1 MKSTWHFLGYPLSVA
16 AAFAAGELLTKSRQG
31 DSGVGERLGGVVES
45 GSRGVGGEGEVAKR
59 RVELSG
65 EWMRLEIDCVA
76 LGESEGQLAAGRV
89 LVRFGELV
97 EQDPAGAL
105 VFVEKMKRYGIAG
118 RLLEVMA
125 EQLPLEHAGEF
136 IRLLGVVD
144 LEHVPVSAQYVFFA
158 RVWARDGLEGA
169 MKLFAGLPGATSRGF
184 VDNAIHGLA
193 EREPKLAIEYAAGMP
208 EGVKRT
214 RFLHFI
220 AQVLGRRDPE
230 AAREWM
236 ASLKGEEA
244 AAARSGFVMSR
255 LVEDPM
261 GALRLVSEWDVKL
274 DQNSRLKLA
283 MRLAIHRPLVEVESA
298 IRGLSGSAT
307 VQQLLP
313 GLVIQL
319 AEQDGARA
327 AEVVALME
335 NKQARHASAEML
347 MAKWSGV
354 DPAAALLWLSQSSPE
369 LIGVALLNPSTVRN
383 LAGFA
388 PEATAELSRH
398 LTIMDASLRAFM
410 VIGGALAAK
419 DKEAA
424 VAWCRGL
431 ETAKAAAAA
440 AEGVMRALTA
450 NGTGPEALGFAGGF
464 PVGSEMRTHAVRV
477 LGEAAFRFP
486 EAVSR
491 VESGLSGDDLV
502 TYRAAAG
509 EVVAWRALPGEVL
522 GKIEDSMVLTGGNVA
537 GARRQL
543 EQWAKTQPAAAA
555 EWLKGAPEGGWVNGV
570 AEAAV
575 GSWFG
580 REPME
585 AAKWVG
591 ALPVGRLRSAG
602 ALVIAKGLVESDPEM
617 AGQWLQQ
624 AGDDPGRA
632 AVQEMLDGRRGGK

>member
-1 MKSTWHFLGYPLSVA
+1 MKAKWHIVGYSLCVA
-16 AAFAAGELLTKSRQG
+16 AAFAAGGVVMKARRGEGGLGERPG
-31 DSGVGERLGGVVES
+31 VGVDSGP
-45 GSRGVGGEGEVAKR
+45 RGLSGEGEAAKR
-59 RVELSG
+59 GVELSG

-136 IRLLGVVD
+136 IRLLGAVD
-144 LEHVPVSAQYVFFA
+144 LEHVPESAQYVFFA
-158 RVWARDGLEGA
+158 RVWARDGLDGA
-169 MKLFAGLPGATSRGF
+169 MKLFASLPGATARGF

-193 EREPKLAIEYAAGMP
+193 EREPKLAIEYAAGMA

-220 AQVLGRRDPE
+220 AQVLGRRDPA

-283 MRLAIHRPLVEVESA
+283 MRLAIHRPLTEVESA

-313 GLVIQL
+313 ALVIQV

-347 MAKWSGV
+347 MAKWSSV
-354 DPAAALLWLSQSSPE
+354 DPAAALSWLSQSSPE
-369 LIGVALLNPSTVRN
+369 LVGVALLNPSTVRN

-424 VAWCRGL
+424 AAWCRGL
-431 ETAKAAAAA
+431 ETPKAAAAA

-464 PVGSEMRTHAVRV
+464 PVGSEMRTQAVRV

-502 TYRAAAG
+502 TYREAAG
-509 EVVAWRALPGEVL
+509 EVVAWRALPDEVL

-555 EWLKGAPEGGWVNGV
+555 EWLKAAPEGGWVNGV

-632 AVQEMLDGRRGGK
+632 AVQEMLDGRR

>member
-1 MKSTWHFLGYPLSVA
+1 MKSKWHFVGYPLCVA
-16 AAFAAGELLTKSRQG
+16 AAFAAGGLVMKARRGEVGL
-31 DSGVGERLGGVVES
+31 GERTGGVAEET
-45 GSRGVGGEGEVAKR
+45 GPRGVSGEGEAAKR
-59 RVELSG
+59 GVELSG

-125 EQLPLEHAGEF
+125 EQLPLERAGEF
-136 IRLLGVVD
+136 IRLLGAVD
-144 LEHVPVSAQYVFFA
+144 LDHVPVSAQYTFFA
-158 RVWARDGLEGA
+158 RVWARDGLDGA
-169 MKLFAGLPGATSRGF
+169 MKLFASLPGATARGF

-193 EREPKLAIEYAAGMP
+193 EREPKLAIEYAASMA

-220 AQVLGRRDPE
+220 AQVLGRRDPA

-255 LVEDPM
+255 LAEDPM
-261 GALRLVSEWDVKL
+261 GALRSASEWDVTL
-274 DQNSRLKLA
+274 DKNSQLKLA
-283 MRLAIHRPLVEVESA
+283 MRLAIHRPLTEVESA
-298 IRGLSGSAT
+298 IRGLSGSEA

-313 GLVIQL
+313 ALVIQL

-327 AEVVALME
+327 AGVVALME
-335 NKQARHASAEML
+335 NKQARQSSAEML
-347 MAKWSGV
+347 MARWSGV
-354 DPAAALLWLSQSSPE
+354 DPAAALSWLSESSPE

-388 PEATAELSRH
+388 PEAMAELSRH
-398 LTIMDASLRAFM
+398 LTIMDASMPAFVEIGRAM
-410 VIGGALAAK
+410 AVK
-419 DKEAA
+419 DREAA
-424 VAWCRGL
+424 AAWCGGL

-440 AEGVMRALTA
+440 AEGVMRSLTA
-450 NGTGPEALGFAGGF
+450 NGTGPEAVGLVGGF
-464 PVGSEMRTHAVRV
+464 PVGSEMRVQAVRV

-486 EAVSR
+486 EGVSR
-491 VESGLSGDDLV
+491 VESGLSGEDLG
-502 TYRAAAG
+502 TYREAAG
-509 EVVAWRALPGEVL
+509 EVVAWRSLPGDVL
-522 GKIEDSMVLTGGNVA
+522 GKIEDSVVRGGGTVI
-537 GARRQL
+537 GARRQV

-555 EWLKGAPEGGWVNGV
+555 EWLKGSPDGGWVNGV
-570 AEAAV
+570 AQAAV

-591 ALPVGRLRSAG
+591 ALPEGRLRSAG
-602 ALVIAKGLVESDPEM
+602 ALVIARGLVKSDPEM
-617 AGQWLQQ
+617 AREWLQQ
-624 AGDDPGRA
+624 AGGHPERAGVQAALDAGR
-632 AVQEMLDGRRGGK
+632 